1 VESGAQPRNQNA
13 KKGAEWRQ
21 AIKRALTRVADSN
34 DPDGEISYR
43 KGLDIVAD
51 KFVAAASNGD
61 PWAMKELGD
70 RIDGKPKQSI
80 EADINANI
88 ETRLIING

>member
-1 VESGAQPRNQNA
+1 MERGAQPGNGNA

-43 KGLDIVAD
+43 RGLDIVAD

-61 PWAMKELGD
+61 AWAMKELGD

-80 EADINANI
+80 EADVNANI
-88 ETRLIING
+88 ESRLIING